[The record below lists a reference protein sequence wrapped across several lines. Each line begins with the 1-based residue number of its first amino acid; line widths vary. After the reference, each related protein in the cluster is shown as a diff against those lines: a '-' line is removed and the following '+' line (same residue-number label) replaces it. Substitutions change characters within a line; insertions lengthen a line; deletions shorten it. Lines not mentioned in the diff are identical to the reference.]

1 MYPKHSCHF
10 RQTVG
15 GCHNVCIQFLI
26 LYRAI
31 IALGCIPSFKARLGH
46 STLAQGFD
54 NFKMPF
60 GNQFVGSCFFQ
71 PKALTKLLYR
81 ICSFL
86 QFLTGRGSI
95 DLLVFELVSIPF
107 LKTVDHHPHGVA
119 DKNGLEVIF
128 LNEPVRLSFAKAE
141 HPAHFRDRHTRSFSC
156 FCHRTTS
163 YVKNVAM
170 CFLVMATFYRTLDLF

>member
-71 PKALTKLLYR
+71 PKALTKLL
-81 ICSFL
+81 
-86 QFLTGRGSI
+86 
-95 DLLVFELVSIPF
+95 
-107 LKTVDHHPHGVA
+107 
-119 DKNGLEVIF
+119 N
-128 LNEPVRLSFAKAE
+128 
-141 HPAHFRDRHTRSFSC
+141 
-156 FCHRTTS
+156 
-163 YVKNVAM
+163 
-170 CFLVMATFYRTLDLF
+170 